1 MKVSYGTLDGVGFN
15 RSLRVTK
22 KVYLI
27 GKKLIRFKLK
37 KQKKIIFFFLFKV
50 SRNVKTVLKPTLV
63 NNRTY

>member
-1 MKVSYGTLDGVGFN
+1 LKVSYGTLDGVGFN

-22 KVYLI
+22 KVYSI

-63 NNRTY
+63 NNRIY